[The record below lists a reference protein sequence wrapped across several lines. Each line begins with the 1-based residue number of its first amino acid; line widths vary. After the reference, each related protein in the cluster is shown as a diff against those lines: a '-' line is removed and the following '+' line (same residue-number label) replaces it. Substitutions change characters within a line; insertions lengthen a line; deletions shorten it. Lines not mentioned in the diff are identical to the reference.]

1 MDTSKFNVKKEWRSF
16 GKGLAL
22 ILAVIAVVQYF
33 KHVAFFPYFFAA
45 GVIIMIVALTCPLFL
60 KPLYILFSCLGQL
73 FGWVMTR
80 LILSVLFFIIF
91 TFLGLTMRLFGK
103 RFLDIQFPQQKTTLW
118 IEKDK
123 KGCDYTEQF

>member
-22 ILAVIAVVQYF
+22 ILVVIAVVQYL
-33 KHVAFFPYFFAA
+33 KHVALFPYFFTA
-45 GVIIMIVALTCPLFL
+45 GAIIMIVALTCPFLL
-60 KPLYILFSCLGQL
+60 KPLYILFSCVGQL
-73 FGWVMTR
+73 LGWVMTR

-91 TFLGLTMRLFGK
+91 TFIGWTMRLFGK

-123 KGCDYTEQF
+123 KGSNYTEQF